1 MKRTLFFLAVIT
13 VGIAIV
19 SCNKNTNEG
28 EEQQV
33 AQIAIYSP
41 DDLEEFDL
49 EYDNQDKSL
58 TFEWESDDPTATYS
72 ILFSLSEDMS
82 ATEAIE
88 VGTETT
94 RDVTHAEFDEILG
107 ALGVKEYNG
116 ATLYWA
122 IQGTTAAGNS
132 MSEVRSMDLFRFY
145 KPFVDPRDNEEYRV
159 CRVEDALT
167 GDYAVW
173 LADNMRATVYAD
185 GTAIGAEGVRFY
197 GDNPDDGTMTDMKD
211 IYGGYYTWTAAVRDV
226 ASAESGTQV
235 QGVCPDGWHMPS
247 KDEWDFL
254 INGCTDEDEPGT
266 ALKEASYW
274 DANATNVG
282 KNSIGFNM
290 AGAGYIWEPL
300 TNRIDD
306 EGMNTYFWTATA
318 PKEGDV
324 YPWDPPVADFPTQ
337 GVTYGFA
344 ANDFGAALYPY
355 NRGRGFSV
363 RCVLD
368 LD

>member
-1 MKRTLFFLAVIT
+1 MFSFAAV
-13 VGIAIV
+13 ALCFCAM
-19 SCNKNTNEG
+19 SCDKNGSEG
-28 EEQQV
+28 EEQQQV
-33 AQIAIYSP
+33 QIALYSP

-49 EYDNQDKSL
+49 DYDNQDKTL
-58 TFEWESDDPTATYS
+58 TFEWESDNPSASYS
-72 ILFSLSEDMS
+72 ILFSLSESMD
-82 ATEAIE
+82 AAQAIS
-88 VGTETT
+88 VGAETS
-94 RDVTHAEFDEILG
+94 RDVTHLEFDNIL
-107 ALGVKEYNG
+107 ADLGVGEYKG
-116 ATLYWA
+116 ATLYWT
-122 IQGTTAAGNS
+122 IEGVTDGTTS
-132 MSEVRSMDLFRFY
+132 RSEVRSMDLFRFY
-145 KPFVDPRDNEEYRV
+145 GPFTDKRDNEEYRV
-159 CRVEDALT
+159 CRVEDHLT

-173 LADNMRATVYAD
+173 LADNMRASVYAD
-185 GTAIGAEGVRFY
+185 GTAIGTEGVRFY

-226 ASAESGTQV
+226 SGAEAGTRV
-235 QGVCPDGWHMPS
+235 QGVCPDGWHMPT

-274 DANATNVG
+274 DPNASNVG
-282 KNSIGFNM
+282 QNLIGFNM

-306 EGMNTYFWTATA
+306 EGTNTYFWTATA
-318 PKEGDV
+318 PKEGDT
-324 YPWDPPVADFPTQ
+324 YPWDPDPAQFPTQ

-344 ANDFGAALYPY
+344 ASDYGAALYPY

-368 LD
+368 